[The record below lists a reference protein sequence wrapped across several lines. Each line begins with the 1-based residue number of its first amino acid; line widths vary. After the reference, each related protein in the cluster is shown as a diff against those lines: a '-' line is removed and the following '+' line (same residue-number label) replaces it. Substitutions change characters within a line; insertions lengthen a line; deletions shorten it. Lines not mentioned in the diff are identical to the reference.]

1 MRTEPHVHAQPMIRG
16 RLHAPGV
23 QRLRGSSTESQQLN
37 LPYVRLTFKRP
48 IVRCDPLSCDRIVG
62 YAEVK
67 MEN

>member
-1 MRTEPHVHAQPMIRG
+1 MPPV
-16 RLHAPGV
+16 V
-23 QRLRGSSTESQQLN
+23 QRLRGSSTESRQLN